1 MKWYVLQF
9 TTTRFA
15 AVFAHLERLSFSY
28 FCPMETERYRRP
40 DKIVSYRERCFPLFP
55 GYLFVQADFEEV
67 HSTIIT
73 AIPYV
78 QRFISFGGEPLPVS
92 EDVIEVLLRRQSQS
106 AQTNLL
112 RKSIPHEFAEILLME
127 NPQQRSMAF
136 IHYITER
143 SLTHK
148 MKRKKMTA
156 TRKKAQRDASP
167 NVIHSTYPQ
176 LLVRNWIKLLWRLAI
191 VGGGVYQALVLSS
204 TSLKN
209 IPVRLLRS

>member
-28 FCPMETERYRRP
+28 FCPMETARYRRP

-67 HSTIIT
+67 HFTIIT

-106 AQTNLL
+106 
-112 RKSIPHEFAEILLME
+112 
-127 NPQQRSMAF
+127 
-136 IHYITER
+136 
-143 SLTHK
+143 
-148 MKRKKMTA
+148 
-156 TRKKAQRDASP
+156 
-167 NVIHSTYPQ
+167 
-176 LLVRNWIKLLWRLAI
+176 
-191 VGGGVYQALVLSS
+191 
-204 TSLKN
+204 
-209 IPVRLLRS
+209 